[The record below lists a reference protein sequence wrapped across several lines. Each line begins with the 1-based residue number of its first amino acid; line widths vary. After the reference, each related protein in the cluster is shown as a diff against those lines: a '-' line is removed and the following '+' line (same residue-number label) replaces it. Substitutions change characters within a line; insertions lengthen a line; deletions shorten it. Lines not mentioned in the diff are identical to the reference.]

1 MIEIYRRSDKLKT
14 DALKSGDLIE
24 VRWRQPSMSLVN
36 PEKEKSFRKVKMILL
51 NPALANIGTMDQR
64 LAGWNCQVFYDSHYK
79 RGITKAVPYNKHY
92 EIKWLKLCE
101 RQGNLKIISQ
111 AQLKDEANK

>member
-1 MIEIYRRSDKLKT
+1 MIADGLRIGE
-14 DALKSGDLIE
+14 LIE
-24 VRWRQPSMSLVN
+24 LRWQQRHLS
-36 PEKEKSFRKVKMILL
+36 KETTDRVLKMVLL
-51 NPALANIGTMDQR
+51 NPVLANIGTMEQR
-64 LAGWNCQVFYDSHYK
+64 LAGWNCQVLYDSHQ
-79 RGITKAVPYNKHY
+79 RGIRKGVPYNKHY